1 MEVSSCHTLPF
12 LLPGCTC
19 CLSHCPPVTEESGL
33 RVAALSSPTQSDTRP
48 GQAQE
53 RTPNMAIH
61 LAELRRYKLFSR
73 EDIHIDSLIVPL
85 QTSRSR
91 RTSIKMVNI
100 NLHLHFL
107 IPPT

>member
-1 MEVSSCHTLPF
+1 M
-12 LLPGCTC
+12 G
-19 CLSHCPPVTEESGL
+19 
-33 RVAALSSPTQSDTRP
+33 
-48 GQAQE
+48 
-53 RTPNMAIH
+53 IH

-107 IPPT
+107 IPPTRLSLPSTKLERDLLGDF